1 MRSSRSPP
9 PAPQQRNPVCVRL
22 ESQLRWSTA
31 GQVDPQRA
39 EQIKRYEETAQRQ
52 QAELDRLTA
61 QAGAWAAKAAA
72 SSRCSAASRS
82 NAARS
87 TTRSSRCA
95 RTSTACSADLQRLQ
109 GNTADRE
116 GERRTIL
123 ASLGQNDCGPQYKQY
138 ANRGGGGFFENLF
151 GGGTI
156 ITPGDAAARRRAATP
171 IARVCVR
178 TCDGYY
184 FPISYSTTPASF
196 PQDEQVCQRMCPA
209 AEVALYSHRNPGE
222 DIAQA
227 ISTGG
232 RNYSELPNAFA
243 FRKAFKPSC
252 SCRAPGQT
260 WAAGAQA
267 PRRQHHRARRHRRDR
282 GAGEAAVAAGG
293 QRGKGGRPRARA
305 RSRKAPAPAQTPTPT
320 PPKQRPAKA
329 SPRCAPSARPSFRRT
344 DAAPHTLNGR
354 ITLRRHHSVM
364 CMMNLSR
371 FGIFTLGKVLASM
384 TSVSPTIPLMWS
396 RYAVRRRSRRG

>member
-1 MRSSRSPP
+1 MRTLLRRAILVALATACATAADAQQPLP
-9 PAPQQRNPVCVRL
+9 PAASQRNPVCARL
-22 ESQLRWSTA
+22 EAQLAMADR

-52 QAELDRLTA
+52 QVELDRLSA
-61 QAGAWAAKAAA
+61 QGRKMGCEGRGFFSLFGGQPQQCGPINNQIQQMRANLD
-72 SSRCSAASRS
+72 RVL
-82 NAARS
+82 
-87 TTRSSRCA
+87 
-95 RTSTACSADLQRLQ
+95 ADLQRLQ

-138 ANRGGGGFFENLF
+138 ANRGGGNFFENLF

-156 ITPGDAAARRRAATP
+156 ITPAMPPSTAGDTYRT
-171 IARVCVR
+171 VCVR

-227 ISTGG
+227 TSTGG
-232 RNYSELPNAFA
+232 RSYSELPNAFA
-243 FRKAFKPSC
+243 FRKAFNPSC

-260 WAAGAQA
+260 WSQA
-267 PRRQHHRARRHRRDR
+267 LQNVEDNTLEQGDIVVTEEQAKVLSQPADT
-282 GAGEAAVAAGG
+282 
-293 QRGKGGRPRARA
+293 RGKGAPATKGKGPLPKGTAPTPA
-305 RSRKAPAPAQTPTPT
+305 AATPAPAKQQAGEGKPKVRTVG
-320 PPKQRPAKA
+320 PP
-329 SPRCAPSARPSFRRT
+329 F
-344 DAAPHTLNGR
+344 
-354 ITLRRHHSVM
+354 
-364 CMMNLSR
+364 
-371 FGIFTLGKVLASM
+371 
-384 TSVSPTIPLMWS
+384 IPPN
-396 RYAVRRRSRRG
+396 